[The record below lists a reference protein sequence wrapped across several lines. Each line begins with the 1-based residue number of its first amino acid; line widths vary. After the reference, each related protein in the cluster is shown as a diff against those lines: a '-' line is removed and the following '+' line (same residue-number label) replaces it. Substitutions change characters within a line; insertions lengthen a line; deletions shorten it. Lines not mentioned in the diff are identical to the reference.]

1 MSANS
6 FKMRLM
12 MAMKNAAKSR
22 RKAVRKASRKRRS
35 TNRKVSR
42 KVSRKRRSVKRKAST
57 YALFT
62 KAAYAGKV
70 KGLKLKSLKN
80 LSKEPVVVGPIET
93 QQQALQ
99 VLVSG
104 LQVAQSRGV
113 FKIEESAKLAEA
125 IKLFQPVDDKKSAA
139 E

>member
-22 RKAVRKASRKRRS
+22 RKATRKASRKRRS
-35 TNRKVSR
+35 TKRKVSR
-42 KVSRKRRSVKRKAST
+42 KVSRKRRSVKRKASRKAST

-80 LSKEPVVVGPIET
+80 LSKE
-93 QQQALQ
+93 ARKK
-99 VLVSG
+99 
-104 LQVAQSRGV
+104 A
-113 FKIEESAKLAEA
+113 FSANAKA
-125 IKLFQPVDDKKSAA
+125 ISAAYKKGKKKSVKRKSP
-139 E
+139 

>member
-22 RKAVRKASRKRRS
+22 RKAARKASRKRRS
-35 TNRKVSR
+35 VKKKVSR
-42 KVSRKRRSVKRKAST
+42 KASRKRRSVKRKVSRKASA

-62 KAAYAGKV
+62 KDAYAGKV

-80 LSKEPVVVGPIET
+80 LSTEDRKK
-93 QQQALQ
+93 A
-99 VLVSG
+99 
-104 LQVAQSRGV
+104 
-113 FKIEESAKLAEA
+113 FKANAKA
-125 IKLFQPVDDKKSAA
+125 ISAA
-139 E
+139 YKKVI